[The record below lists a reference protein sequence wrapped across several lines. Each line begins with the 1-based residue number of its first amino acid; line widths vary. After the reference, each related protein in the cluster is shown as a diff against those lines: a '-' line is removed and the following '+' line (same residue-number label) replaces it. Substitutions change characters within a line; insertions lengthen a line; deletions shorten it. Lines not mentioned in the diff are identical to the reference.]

1 MIEPRDVTG
10 LKIGITHDYFWGYC
24 QDDVGA
30 VVENA
35 IEELVAAGA
44 TSLELPLPEA
54 AASIQVWGEGAIVA
68 SEGYAFLQSQLPAW
82 IDSLDPNVRVRMETA
97 LEAKTLDYHGALY
110 RIQELSASV
119 HAKLEAVDVLAVPT
133 APITPPRL
141 SDVEDPEEYKS
152 KNLLSLSNTMPGN
165 VLGIC
170 AVTLPAGLD
179 RAGMPVGLQLIARP
193 NREEDLIAIALGVER
208 VLGTPRDRLGSPL
221 GGL

>member
-10 LKIGITHDYFWGYC
+10 LKIGITRDYFWDYC

-35 IEELVAAGA
+35 IDELVTAGA
-44 TSLELPLPEA
+44 ASLELPLPEA

-110 RIQELSASV
+110 RIQDLSASV

-133 APITPPRL
+133 APITPPRRL
-141 SDVEDPEEYKS
+141 LDPRGPQTASRRANSAQDTPKPPPDGPRTAKIIEKKS
-152 KNLLSLSNTMPGN
+152 
-165 VLGIC
+165 
-170 AVTLPAGLD
+170 
-179 RAGMPVGLQLIARP
+179 
-193 NREEDLIAIALGVER
+193 
-208 VLGTPRDRLGSPL
+208 
-221 GGL
+221 